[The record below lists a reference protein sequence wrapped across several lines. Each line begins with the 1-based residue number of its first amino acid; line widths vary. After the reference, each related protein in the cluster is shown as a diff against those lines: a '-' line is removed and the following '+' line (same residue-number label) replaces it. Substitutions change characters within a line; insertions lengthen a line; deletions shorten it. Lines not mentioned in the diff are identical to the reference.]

1 VDSDL
6 RVVVV
11 GGGPAGITAALQA
24 RELGAQV
31 TLLEAGH
38 VGDSTLNRGPAPVRT
53 LARAARLAR
62 DWSSWA
68 EFGLAGPPP
77 VPDLPA
83 MIANS
88 ERVARHAR
96 EKRDVPGYLRQQGIN
111 LAEDLGPVR
120 FTDPVTLTARAGNSS
135 AGNSSAGISSAG
147 ISSAGISKASGQ
159 ADRTWTADRIIL
171 AVGGHAARLP
181 IPGAELALTYE
192 DLPGLETLPRRVAVI
207 GGADTGCQL
216 ASIFDDL
223 GAAVTVYEAGA
234 AIIPAADADVSAE
247 LCRAFRARDMTV
259 ATETIVTALSQQH
272 DGIRLDYRAG
282 ESAGS
287 SVADAV
293 FMAVGWPASTAT
305 LDLCAA
311 GVAVTGPAV
320 TVDDCLRTSV
330 PHIFAAGDVTGHG
343 MLVQTA
349 RMEGRIA
356 AKNAVLGTADVI
368 SYDVIPSGSFTDPE
382 YGRVGLTEAAA
393 AASTDVVVG
402 IARYSELLRPVADGR
417 TDGFCKLIADRRSH
431 RLLGAHVLGEYSAET
446 VQTVAACMA
455 AGLTV
460 EHVAELQFAFPTFTE
475 GVSIAA
481 QMICRDIGIGRFP
494 QVWSYLGAEGGK
506 GLSSH
511 GSDNPARRGR
521 AQAP

>member
-111 LAEDLGPVR
+111 LAEDLGAVR

-135 AGNSSAGISSAG
+135 AGNSSAGVSR
-147 ISSAGISKASGQ
+147 ASGH

-192 DLPGLETLPRRVAVI
+192 DLPGLETLPQRVAVI

-259 ATETIVTALSQQH
+259 ATDTIVTALSPQH

-305 LDLCAA
+305 LGLDAA
-311 GVAVTGPAV
+311 GVAVSGSAV
-320 TVDDCLRTSV
+320 TVDEHLRTSA
-330 PHIFAAGDVTGHG
+330 PHIFAAGDVTGHA

-349 RMEGRIA
+349 RMEGRVA
-356 AKNAVLGTADVI
+356 AKNAVLGTADLI

-393 AASTDVVVG
+393 AARADVVVG
-402 IARYSELLRPVADGR
+402 IARYTELLRPVADGR
-417 TDGFCKLIADRRSH
+417 TDGFCKLIADRGSH
-431 RLLGAHVLGEYSAET
+431 LLLGAHVLGEYSAET

-460 EHVAELQFAFPTFTE
+460 EHIAELQFAFPTFTE
-475 GVSIAA
+475 GVSVAA

-494 QVWSYLGAEGGK
+494 QVWSFLGAGEEK

-521 AQAP
+521 AQAS